1 MEDMIHYL
9 DGFVEPTIEE
19 FARNPASIR
28 HAFLACVVTF
38 HSVDYLAYDKAGRK
52 TRKGKVGNLRSI
64 FGNLSS
70 DFKLVD
76 DVAHAFKHVVSGNAR
91 NPNLRSEEVVSQAGA
106 FSSDFSSDFGQG
118 ADLLETRGWDDLAC
132 GVIVA

>member
-1 MEDMIHYL
+1 
-9 DGFVEPTIEE
+9 
-19 FARNPASIR
+19 
-28 HAFLACVVTF
+28 
-38 HSVDYLAYDKAGRK
+38 VDYLAYDKAGRK

-91 NPNLRSEEVVSQAGA
+91 NPNLRSEEVVSRAGA
-106 FSSDFSSDFGQG
+106 FSSDFSSDFDVAAVKIAGRPEV
-118 ADLLETRGWDDLAC
+118 DLFATVRRAATFLREYKPTT
-132 GVIVA
+132 